1 MRWAPR
7 PGFSARATRVTSLG
21 LLVVVAL
28 GSHACAGAASRE
40 GTQPAPDVTTF
51 EQGVF
56 DDVPR
61 FPRSEPLGS
70 RSEKAGVVAQSFRA
84 FGASPRAV
92 LEYYARSLAG
102 WQQVEP
108 ITRTGTV
115 DFRARW
121 ATDRWTLL
129 VTAAPAPT
137 TSDGNQADVPEP
149 KTQYSLTLS
158 PT

>member
-1 MRWAPR
+1 MASTPRR
-7 PGFSARATRVTSLG
+7 PGVRARATWVG
-21 LLVVVAL
+21 LLVALAL
-28 GSHACAGAASRE
+28 GSQACADAEPRE

-56 DDVPR
+56 DEVPR

-70 RSEKAGVVAQSFRA
+70 RSEKGGVVAQSFRA
-84 FGASPRAV
+84 FGATPKSV
-92 LEYYARSLAG
+92 LDYYTRSLPG
-102 WQQVEP
+102 WEQVEP
-108 ITRTGTV
+108 ITQTGTE

-121 ATDRWTLL
+121 ARDAWTLL

-149 KTQYSLTLS
+149 KTQYSLTLT

>member
-1 MRWAPR
+1 MALAVAS
-7 PGFSARATRVTSLG
+7 SACTDAESRA
-21 LLVVVAL
+21 
-28 GSHACAGAASRE
+28 

-56 DDVPR
+56 DDIPR

-84 FGASPRAV
+84 FGATPRSV
-92 LEYYARSLAG
+92 LDYYARSLPR
-102 WQQVEP
+102 WEQIEP
-108 ITRTGTV
+108 ITQTGTV

-121 ATDRWTLL
+121 ARDGWTLL

-137 TSDGNQADVPEP
+137 VSDGNQADVPEP
-149 KTQYSLTLS
+149 KTQYSLTVS

>member
-1 MRWAPR
+1 MASTPRR
-7 PGFSARATRVTSLG
+7 PGVRARATSVG
-21 LLVVVAL
+21 LLMALAL
-28 GSHACAGAASRE
+28 GSQACADPEPRE

-61 FPRSEPLGS
+61 FPRSEPLGP

-84 FGASPRAV
+84 FGATPRAV
-92 LEYYARSLAG
+92 VEYYARSLPG
-102 WQQVEP
+102 WEQIEP
-108 ITRTGTV
+108 ITQTGTE

-121 ATDRWTLL
+121 ARDAWTLL

-149 KTQYSLTLS
+149 KTQYSLTLT

>member
-1 MRWAPR
+1 MVSTPR
-7 PGFSARATRVTSLG
+7 VRARATSLC
-21 LLVVVAL
+21 LLVVIGLA
-28 GSHACAGAASRE
+28 SQACADAETRE
-40 GTQPAPDVTTF
+40 GAQPAPDVTTF

-84 FGASPRAV
+84 FGATPRAV
-92 LEYYARSLAG
+92 LDYYARSLPG
-102 WQQVEP
+102 WDQIEP
-108 ITRTGTV
+108 ITQTGTE
-115 DFRARW
+115 DFRGRW
-121 ATDRWTLL
+121 AMDGWTLL

-158 PT
+158 PK